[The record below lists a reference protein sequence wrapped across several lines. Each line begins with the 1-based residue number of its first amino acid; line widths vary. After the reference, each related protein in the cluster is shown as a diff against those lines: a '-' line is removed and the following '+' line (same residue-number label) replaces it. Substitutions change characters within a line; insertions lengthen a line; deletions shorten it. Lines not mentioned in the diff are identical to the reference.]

1 MGGARTKRSSSIR
14 VYLVLTQRTRRIS
27 SNFIL
32 FFFFFFSLKKKRW
45 YFIETPHLGGSLLIL
60 ARRRIYQMK
69 CKGGRSNLRRR
80 RRRRRRISNL
90 IYDRQLNRW
99 DCVILL
105 LIQIRNLDDY
115 CIRMDERVADCIA
128 VVGGKATLLRTAHLL
143 TQVSIDATQWDNEKE
158 KVIQFSKA
166 ASLLVERQRLS
177 VGRATSK
184 K

>member
-80 RRRRRRISNL
+80 RRRRRISNL

-128 VVGGKATLLRTAHLL
+128 VVGRKATLLRTAHLL